1 MGVPAGYNVGLG
13 LLRIWL
19 AFAVVAVHCYSPE
32 CSFPGGQPWYMELF
46 CTGPGHWAVPAFM
59 IMAFLFAGRR
69 FETPDGKWLG
79 QRLWR
84 LYWPLVFWAV
94 VIILL
99 NRNLSGGALPDAQWR
114 WHDSATWRA
123 FGIHLVGGS
132 WIENEQQTWFI
143 GTLVWLTPVLWL
155 FAKIVPR
162 RWHPLLWASLFMVA
176 IALQY
181 TGLNHAV
188 FGPLVKWEFGIGC
201 PAERFFEMMP
211 YACIGLLA
219 YPQWKRRAEMKP
231 WELMLVAGLFIGSFL
246 LFVHYPLFMPAPGFC
261 YSGLGLVAIAVSATG
276 AMGFLPFE
284 RLPAPVTGFVALV
297 ARYTMGV
304 YLVHNIIGEIM
315 YVYVFPHVGWQGRPI
330 SAVAT
335 IFVLSWVFCWLVGRI
350 PCRWTKALVE

>member
-32 CSFPGGQPWYMELF
+32 CSFPDGQPWYMELF

-84 LYWPLVFWAV
+84 LYWPLVFWAT

-155 FAKIVPR
+155 FAKLVPR
-162 RWHPLLWASLFMVA
+162 RWHPFLWTSLFMVA

-219 YPQWKRRAEMKP
+219 YPYWRRRSEMKP
-231 WELMLVAGLFIGSFL
+231 WEDEMQGNRMQRQN
-246 LFVHYPLFMPAPGFC
+246 HP
-261 YSGLGLVAIAVSATG
+261 
-276 AMGFLPFE
+276 
-284 RLPAPVTGFVALV
+284 
-297 ARYTMGV
+297 
-304 YLVHNIIGEIM
+304 
-315 YVYVFPHVGWQGRPI
+315 WQ
-330 SAVAT
+330 
-335 IFVLSWVFCWLVGRI
+335 
-350 PCRWTKALVE
+350 